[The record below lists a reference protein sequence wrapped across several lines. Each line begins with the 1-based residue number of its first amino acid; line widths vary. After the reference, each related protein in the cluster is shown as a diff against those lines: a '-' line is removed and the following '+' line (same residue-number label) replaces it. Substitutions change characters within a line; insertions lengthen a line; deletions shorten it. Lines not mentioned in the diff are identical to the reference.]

1 MLTACFFE
9 LGAVCVLK
17 KDVSQLQDL
26 VSVDPSN
33 KSTKVKVTNRN
44 LQHFSSGQC
53 EQMQSTMNGHCCE
66 TVNLDVGSQ

>member
-1 MLTACFFE
+1 MLTAWVFE

-17 KDVSQLQDL
+17 KDVSQLRDL

-33 KSTKVKVTNRN
+33 KSAEAKVTNLN

-53 EQMQSTMNGHCCE
+53 EQIQSTMNGSYCE
-66 TVNLDVGSQ
+66 TVNLDVGGQ